1 MNYFKNINLPPDF
14 DPEERGRR
22 AEENFRKG
30 YNCCQSVLLAF
41 ADILESNSLATK
53 DQIISLGSGFG
64 GGMGRLRE
72 VCGSFSAAVLMS
84 GFILPARNPGNMD
97 ERRDNYALVQEFA
110 SSFRQMNGG
119 SIVCRELLG
128 LSKKPGASK
137 KPGSSESPQGS
148 SSGTPETFA
157 SGALQGSSSGSPETF
172 SSGALSN
179 VQPSMESPMPSART
193 EEYYRKRPCGAIIAS
208 SALMIARKLQELQST
223 LSD

>member
-14 DPEERGRR
+14 NPEERGRR

-84 GFILPARNPGNMD
+84 GFILPACNPGNMD

-128 LSKKPGASK
+128 LTKKPGASK
-137 KPGSSESPQGS
+137 KPGAAGFLEGS
-148 SSGTPETFA
+148 SG
-157 SGALQGSSSGSPETF
+157 GSPETF
-172 SSGALSN
+172 ASGALSN
-179 VQPSMESPMPSART
+179 VQPSTESPMPSART

-208 SALMIARKLQELQST
+208 SALMIARKLQELQSP
-223 LSD
+223 LSE

>member
-14 DPEERGRR
+14 APEERGRR

-53 DQIISLGSGFG
+53 EQILSLGSGFG

-110 SSFRQMNGG
+110 STFRQMNGG

-128 LSKKPGASK
+128 LTKKPGASK
-137 KPGSSESPQGS
+137 KPGAAES
-148 SSGTPETFA
+148 
-157 SGALQGSSSGSPETF
+157 LQGSSSGSPETF
-172 SSGALSN
+172 SSGTLSN
-179 VQPSMESPMPSART
+179 VQPATESPMPSART

-208 SALMIARKLQELQST
+208 SALMIARKLQELQSP
-223 LSD
+223 LSE